1 MRNTYTRYHMCLMRV
16 KSRRVSLKRRFDVK
30 YSSCRQTSCLL
41 GVSHWKLPR
50 NITTLMWT
58 TTVYSLSHVVDH
70 PMSSPCCVD
79 KAGPVL
85 AYRIM
90 YLNDVVP
97 ASSPMISL
105 DIKYSTHLVWVDDPA
120 SRVLLAR
127 AAQQWGKQ
135 AAQWIRWLPCLHL
148 RHYRAV
154 LR

>member
-1 MRNTYTRYHMCLMRV
+1 MLEIEESLFFGGSLMRV

-41 GVSHWKLPR
+41 VPR
-50 NITTLMWT
+50 NMTTLMWT
-58 TTVYSLSHVVDH
+58 TMVYSLSQVVDH

-105 DIKYSTHLVWVDDPA
+105 DIKYSTHLV
-120 SRVLLAR
+120 
-127 AAQQWGKQ
+127 
-135 AAQWIRWLPCLHL
+135 
-148 RHYRAV
+148 
-154 LR
+154 

>member
-1 MRNTYTRYHMCLMRV
+1 
-16 KSRRVSLKRRFDVK
+16 
-30 YSSCRQTSCLL
+30 
-41 GVSHWKLPR
+41 
-50 NITTLMWT
+50 MWT

-79 KAGPVL
+79 KAGLVL

-120 SRVLLAR
+120 SRVLLAG
-127 AAQQWGKQ
+127 AAQQ
-135 AAQWIRWLPCLHL
+135 
-148 RHYRAV
+148 
-154 LR
+154 